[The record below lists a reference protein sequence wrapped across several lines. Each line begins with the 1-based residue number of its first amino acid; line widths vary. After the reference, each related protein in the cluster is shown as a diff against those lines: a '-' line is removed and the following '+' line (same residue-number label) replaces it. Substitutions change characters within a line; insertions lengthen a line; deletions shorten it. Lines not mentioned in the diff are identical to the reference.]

1 MMLLTTS
8 LALLSGADKYTAAL
22 FSTCIFTV
30 VANICTSVYITNWL
44 SLIGAVSSL
53 SLFLCLLIAF
63 SLKILQ
69 AVTISRHYAAT
80 NMGLNSLNSI
90 GNDTSDSNS
99 DREVIHLLSSSL
111 SYPSDSWWWLIL
123 RRTEIFTEIKDFIYS
138 FGIYRWNPFSVSQRS
153 YMGMTR
159 V

>member
-8 LALLSGADKYTAAL
+8 LALLSGTDKYKAAL

-53 SLFLCLLIAF
+53 ALFLCLLVAF
-63 SLKILQ
+63 SLKIWQ
-69 AVTISRHYAAT
+69 AVAISRHYTVT
-80 NMGLNSLNSI
+80 NMSLNRWNST
-90 GNDTSDSNS
+90 GNDSNDSNS
-99 DREVIHLLSSSL
+99 DREVIHLLASSL

-138 FGIYRWNPFSVSQRS
+138 FGIYR
-153 YMGMTR
+153 
-159 V
+159 